1 MKVFVEMY
9 PVEVVFVQQ
18 VSKVGKTPIVEI
30 YIPGENENEEPIEF
44 LKKFNETLGSDKE
57 EISLGYKHFYQ
68 SNSDTNIT
76 KLNENIVVNAAKSVS
91 QDDKTL
97 NLNNTTFE
105 NISMNNG
112 SGLKMEQQKIERTS
126 NATLT
131 DWEVILSES
140 SEMKNFKTK
149 EQNQNTES
157 VLKSMEGSVILATQD
172 KLIDGIRSSVS
183 PATIQS
189 MKWGIPE
196 MKLTQKFMQGI
207 IQDSTDPYKFSVRT
221 LIFGVTKL
229 PIKAYLAK
237 PYSSVWHCCSVYRI
251 LQCDR

>member
-1 MKVFVEMY
+1 MFEEMKVFVEMY
-9 PVEVVFVQQ
+9 PIEVVFVQQ
-18 VSKVGKTPIVEI
+18 VSKDGETPIVEI

-44 LKKFNETLGSDKE
+44 LKKFNKTLRSDEE

-68 SNSDTNIT
+68 SNSDTNIA
-76 KLNENIVVNAAKSVS
+76 KLNENIVSSAKSVS
-91 QDDKTL
+91 QEDKTL

-105 NISMNNG
+105 NISINNVSG
-112 SGLKMEQQKIERTS
+112 SKMEYQKIERTN
-126 NATLT
+126 NASLT
-131 DWEVILSES
+131 DWEVIPSES
-140 SEMKNFKTK
+140 SEMKHLKTK
-149 EQNQNTES
+149 EQNKETGL
-157 VLKSMEGSVILATQD
+157 VLKSMEGSAVLATQD

-221 LIFGVTKL
+221 LKLFGLFGVIWTSNKNSFGKT
-229 PIKAYLAK
+229 I
-237 PYSSVWHCCSVYRI
+237 SG
-251 LQCDR
+251 